1 VIGLIRALVIVEAA
15 TFLIAGAL
23 HLGVSVPL
31 ASAIGEPLMPQAG
44 GPESVIGLVLVA
56 GAVASFLLQGRGAR
70 WTLVGTL
77 VFAIVGTLVGISA
90 INAGLGP
97 RTDAGEV
104 YHRVIL
110 ASLVVTLAL
119 TLLAGR
125 AVRSLGGVGRPA

>member
-1 VIGLIRALVIVEAA
+1 
-15 TFLIAGAL
+15 
-23 HLGVSVPL
+23 
-31 ASAIGEPLMPQAG
+31 M
-44 GPESVIGLVLVA
+44 
-56 GAVASFLLQGRGAR
+56 
-70 WTLVGTL
+70 GTL
-77 VFAIVGTLVGISA
+77 VFAILGTLVGISA

-125 AVRSLGGVGRPA
+125 AVRSLDGVGRPA

>member
-1 VIGLIRALVIVEAA
+1 MIRLIRALVIVEAA

-31 ASAIGEPLMPQAG
+31 ASVIGEPLIPQAG

-56 GAVASFLLQGRGAR
+56 GAVASFLRGRGAR

-77 VFAIVGTLVGISA
+77 VFAILGTLVGISA

-110 ASLVVTLAL
+110 ALLVVTLAL